1 MPQKTTDA
9 TETKLDH
16 RSFIFI
22 VVIEGEGIDWLENAF
37 NYWVRKWAVELDLGV
52 KIEYGVMQSEI
63 LE

>member
-16 RSFIFI
+16 RFFIFI
-22 VVIEGEGIDWLENAF
+22 VVIEEEGIDWLENAF

-52 KIEYGVMQSEI
+52 KIESGVSLMQ
-63 LE
+63 